1 MTEVTYLPGMTDIPT
16 TLRRLSEE
24 DIEQALIMFVQDGKL
39 FAYKINVSPQEAVY
53 FAEYLKMNEL
63 VGGEDD

>member
-24 DIEQALIMFVQDGKL
+24 DIEQALIMFVQDGSL
-39 FAYKINVSPQEAVY
+39 FAYKILPTGGGILRGVS
-53 FAEYLKMNEL
+53 
-63 VGGEDD
+63 EDE